1 MLTVKDIS
9 RAIEQVAPLEL
20 QESYD
25 NAGLQCG
32 DPRQEVKRVLCCLD
46 ITEAV
51 VEEAERLGCQLVVSH
66 HPLIFGGINRIDPTS
81 GYVSRTLIR
90 AIRSGISLYS
100 AHTNLDKA
108 EGGVNHRLAER
119 LGLCDVEAMSECGV
133 VGNLPVALPAAE
145 LLSMLCEVLGAGCLN
160 SNWGDYMAAHQQAD
174 GEVMIKR
181 LALCGGSGAE
191 FVSEAKQRGADAFLT
206 GEMRYHGYFGQEDIL
221 LIEAGH
227 YETEQFAIDLLCDI
241 VHGAGAEAIPT
252 TVNTNPRI
260 SF

>member
-9 RAIEQVAPLEL
+9 LAIEQVAPLEL

-32 DPRQEVKRVLCCLD
+32 DPRQEVNRVLCCLD

-108 EGGVNHRLAER
+108 EGGVNHRLAQA
-119 LGLCDVEAMSECGV
+119 LKLTDVEALSECGV
-133 VGNLPVALPAAE
+133 VGNLPEPIEAAE
-145 LLSMLCEVLGAGCLN
+145 LVSMICDVLKAGCLN
-160 SNWGDYMAAHQQAD
+160 CNWGDFMAAHQQ
-174 GEVMIKR
+174 GEDPVKITR

-191 FVSEAKQRGADAFLT
+191 FVREAKQRGAQAFLT

-227 YETEQFAIDLLCDI
+227 YETEQFTIGLLCDI
-241 VHGAGAEAIPT
+241 VRQAGAEAIAT
-252 TVNTNPRI
+252 TVNTNPRV